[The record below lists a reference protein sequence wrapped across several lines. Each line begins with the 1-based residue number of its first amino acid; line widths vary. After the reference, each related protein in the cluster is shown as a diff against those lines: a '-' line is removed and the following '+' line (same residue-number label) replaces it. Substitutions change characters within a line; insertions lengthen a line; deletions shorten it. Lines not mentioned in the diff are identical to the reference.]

1 VARTG
6 RRPGRSGTRGKI
18 LAAAR
23 LHFARSGYDH
33 ATIRAIARS
42 ARVDPKL
49 VQHFH
54 GSKHDLFVAAM
65 GLPIDPTRLLPA
77 LLAPG
82 IDGLGERLV
91 RTFVGV
97 WDSPEGRHLV
107 GLLRSLVGGPDAA
120 AMMREFFAHEIV
132 GTLVASVGIDEPRRR
147 AGLVA
152 SQLFGLALVRY
163 VLRIEPI
170 ASAGPDALGAWV
182 GPTLQRYFT
191 ARLDGE
197 R

>member
-1 VARTG
+1 MARTG
-6 RRPGRSGTRGKI
+6 RRPGRSGTRDKI

-23 LHFARSGYDH
+23 LHFARSGYDR

-42 ARVDPKL
+42 GRVDPKL
-49 VQHFH
+49 VQHFY

-65 GLPIDPTRLLPA
+65 GLPIDPTQLIPG

-107 GLLRSLVGGPDAA
+107 GLLRSLVGDREAT

-132 GTLVASVGIDEPRRR
+132 GKLLSSLQMDEPRRR

-152 SQLFGLALVRY
+152 SQLFGLALIRY
-163 VLRIEPI
+163 VLRLEPL
-170 ASAGPDALGAWV
+170 ASASPDDLGAWV
-182 GPTLQRYFT
+182 GPTLQRYLA
-191 ARLDGE
+191 ARLE
-197 R
+197 A